1 MPVVAF
7 HREPLPSINGQRQ
20 WREVKV
26 TQSSQAGPDGVTPKF
41 TVVRTTTVN
50 GVTGERTS
58 RLETTTPVTLNSHH
72 VAPGERYVDANIRR
86 QFGNRFE
93 RRAVTTVTRT
103 PVKDL
108 TRPNNRPLQ
117 EKVNWDNN
125 LQLSEWELPSVER
138 RTRHRSVL
146 LQGPSPTGSKL
157 NSGQLNNEIPY
168 GPDLKLRAK
177 GIYSHTVSD
186 TYTPEALYSLPHW
199 ANPMKRFF
207 NGLPFVQLEEKFVSM
222 QSPPSRLN
230 CLCRLFGQD
239 EMQRRSEQIQQNLAT
254 WRATHKGWKVQ
265 YQRHIKAGEPS
276 VKQVRLP
283 FLRQPLV
290 TWETKGRPIVTPFIE
305 VSPQAITSN
314 RTVQI
319 NGQRYPNVH
328 ASRGVFGEV
337 DNPEAIRQFNR
348 MTRANN
354 PQAHWERLEHEVKA
368 YGGRYYPSHVKVEE
382 PFWRLPFS
390 YRQMPRTV
398 DLSTMES
405 AWARWLQR
413 HYLAW
418 RNAGFNPAE
427 RDAARQFMDAV
438 ARRSSRL
445 FTAI

>member
-58 RLETTTPVTLNSHH
+58 RLETTTPVTLNSHP
-72 VAPGERYVDANIRR
+72 VAPGGRYVDDDLRY

-138 RTRHRSVL
+138 CTRHRSVL

-254 WRATHKGWKVQ
+254 WRATHKGWEVQ
-265 YQRHIKAGEPS
+265 YQRHIKAGEPP

-305 VSPQAITSN
+305 ISPNSIASN
-314 RTVQI
+314 RLRVH
-319 NGQRYPNVH
+319 GQSYPKAH
-328 ASRGVFGEV
+328 ASRGLLGEGQ
-337 DNPEAIRQFNR
+337 DDYAKQQFRR
-348 MTRANN
+348 MTNANN
-354 PQAHWERLEHEVKA
+354 PQAHWARVKHDVEA
-368 YGGRYYPSHVKVEE
+368 YGGRYYPPHVKVERSS
-382 PFWRLPFS
+382 WRLPFS

-398 DLSTMES
+398 DLSTTES

-413 HYLAW
+413 HYLVW
-418 RNAGFNPAE
+418 RNAGFSAAE
-427 RDAARQFMDAV
+427 RYDARNFMQGV
-438 ARRSSRL
+438 VQRSSHL
-445 FTAI
+445 FRAI